1 MVVLLLAV
9 STVHTAVA
17 APQAGADA
25 VFGSGA
31 IVDPGEPGCV
41 VSPGLCSVAIAGTL
55 EAPEIGNGD
64 FFVRFSILWSSAIAH
79 GILGREC
86 APASGMLTFNA
97 SDGST
102 IRLSQ
107 AGTVCEIP
115 VGSERS
121 PMRFDGSFVVVD
133 GTAAMKGLQ
142 GDGEVNMT
150 VDNKGNATIQ
160 MQGTFRQFSGPPMH
174 TEGH

>member
-17 APQAGADA
+17 APQSGADA

-31 IVDPGEPGCV
+31 IVDPGVPGCME
-41 VSPGLCSVAIAGTL
+41 SPGLCSVAIAGTL
-55 EAPEIGNGD
+55 QAPEIGEGE
-64 FFVRFSILWSSAIAH
+64 FFVRFAILWSSAIAN

-86 APASGMLTFNA
+86 APASGTLTFDA
-97 SDGST
+97 ADGST

-107 AGTVCEIP
+107 SGMVCEIP

-121 PMRFDGSFVVVD
+121 PMRFNGSFVVVD

-142 GDGEVNMT
+142 GDGEVNLT
-150 VDNKGNATIQ
+150 VDDEGNATIQ